1 MRTGLFSRVGIHV
14 SGRLC
19 YKDTIVIFQM
29 PEESNT
35 LPTLFRNFK
44 KPKQRKQKSKPTQ
57 RFRQKFISKSS
68 WEMGVCDLSVL
79 HAIVEEDE
87 EDEEESHKEEC

>member
-1 MRTGLFSRVGIHV
+1 
-14 SGRLC
+14 
-19 YKDTIVIFQM
+19 M
-29 PEESNT
+29 PDESNT